1 MKEDLGFAGSA
12 RGAYFSKD
20 LTDGGPGGFG
30 VASLWITAR
39 PQEALGVKTYWDVR
53 VQNQNLTRSGPEEW
67 EMREG
72 YAESSIGA
80 VDIKAGRQITV
91 WGRADRINPTDVWSV
106 RDLTLLTTDDEDQLL
121 GVSAVQATWNKW
133 GSQIIGYWQPEWRF
147 PVYPNI
153 PPLPAGTS
161 IQNVY
166 PRNSVAQGGLKFNR
180 SGGPIDFSV
189 SYASAISRA
198 PDLSELMVGPAGAQL
213 ELLYRRISVTGA
225 DAAAVICSF
234 GLRAEAAYT
243 RTQNDDPL
251 AQRNNL
257 FGVLGADR
265 TFWDALNVNVQ
276 LLYRHTYHW
285 QDPSGFASPGIQ
297 FLALQE
303 DIGANQLA
311 SNMGGA
317 STRINYTAFNQTL
330 TVELAAAVWFTRGDA
345 ALLPKLSYAFS
356 DHVKAVI
363 GAQIYRGPQESF
375 FGRLKHQSTGY
386 TEVRIG
392 F

>member
-1 MKEDLGFAGSA
+1 
-12 RGAYFSKD
+12 
-20 LTDGGPGGFG
+20 
-30 VASLWITAR
+30 V
-39 PQEALGVKTYWDVR
+39 
-53 VQNQNLTRSGPEEW
+53 
-67 EMREG
+67 
-72 YAESSIGA
+72 
-80 VDIKAGRQITV
+80 
-91 WGRADRINPTDVWSV
+91 
-106 RDLTLLTTDDEDQLL
+106 
-121 GVSAVQATWNKW
+121 
-133 GSQIIGYWQPEWRF
+133 
-147 PVYPNI
+147 
-153 PPLPAGTS
+153 
-161 IQNVY
+161 
-166 PRNSVAQGGLKFNR
+166 KFNH
-180 SGGPIDFSV
+180 SGGRIDFSV

-198 PDLSELMVGPAGAQL
+198 PDLSELIVGPAGAQL

-225 DAAAVICSF
+225 DAAVVVGSF

-243 RTQNDDPL
+243 RTQNGDGEDPL

-330 TVELAAAVWFTRGDA
+330 TIELAAAVWFTRGDA

-356 DHVKAVI
+356 DHVKIVI
-363 GAQIYRGPQESF
+363 GAQIYRGPEESF
-375 FGRLKHQSTGY
+375 FGRLRHQSTGFS
-386 TEVRIG
+386 EVRIG